1 MIDAGVPGVDLPAAV
16 LFDMDG
22 TLVDTEGHWLAAE
35 CEVMQGL
42 GSDWTQEDQVH
53 CLGGPLERVAD
64 HMRRRSGSDLPIDA
78 IGGLLLDAMAGRL
91 REHELVWRPGARSLL
106 MQCHDIGLPTALV
119 SASWSRLI
127 EAVAQQMEADL
138 GRPPF
143 TLVVSGDAVSRSK
156 PHPEP
161 YQLAASSLG
170 FVPLECLALE
180 DSPTGVTSAR
190 DAGCRVVG
198 VPHLADLSHLGTA
211 LIDSL
216 EHASL
221 AMLWAL
227 ASASEAHG

>member
-1 MIDAGVPGVDLPAAV
+1 MTDRQGPDAVLPSAV

-22 TLVDTEGHWLAAE
+22 TLVDTEGHWLDAE
-35 CEVMQGL
+35 REVMRSL
-42 GSDWTQEDQVH
+42 GSDWTTEDQVH

-64 HMRRRSGSDLPIDA
+64 HMRHRSGSGLPIDA
-78 IGGLLLDAMAGRL
+78 IGGLLLDAMAERL
-91 REHELVWRPGARSLL
+91 RGSELVWRPGARSLL
-106 MQCHDIGLPTALV
+106 IQCHELNLPTALV

-127 EAVAQQMEADL
+127 DAVAERMHADL
-138 GRPPF
+138 GRAPF
-143 TLVVSGDAVSRSK
+143 TLIVAGDAVSRSK

-161 YQLAASSLG
+161 YELAATSLG
-170 FVPLECLALE
+170 FAPGDCLALE

-198 VPHLADLSHLGTA
+198 VPHLADLAHLGTA

-216 EHASL
+216 EDASP

-227 ASASEAHG
+227 ASTAPEGG